1 MKRCFFGLA
10 GVALITLAIAM
21 IIIGTSYAFPL
32 VVGLLY
38 YVGVILAIGLGLII
52 LAIVL
57 QG

>member
-1 MKRCFFGLA
+1 MKRFFFGLA

-21 IIIGTSYAFPL
+21 IIISTSYAFTL

>member
-1 MKRCFFGLA
+1 MKRFFFGLA

-21 IIIGTSYAFPL
+21 IIIGTSYAFTL

-38 YVGVILAIGLGLII
+38 YVGAILAIGVGII
-52 LAIVL
+52 LLAISF